1 MTSTKVIIGTGSVV
15 GAALMVACLWVW
27 QQAPHLAAE
36 ADRPDVV
43 MWAARSAAVAAGA
56 LAQTVLLVLV
66 VGNLYRTRLPDRLL
80 QVLTAGLFAAALVS
94 AIALG
99 LAGR

>member
-1 MTSTKVIIGTGSVV
+1 MSKVIIGTGSLV
-15 GAALMVACLWVW
+15 GAVLMVACLWAW
-27 QQAPHLAAE
+27 QQAPHLAMD

-43 MWAARSAAVAAGA
+43 LWAVRSAAVAAGA
-56 LAQTVLLVLV
+56 LAQTVVLVLV
-66 VGNLYRTRLPDRLL
+66 VGNLYRARLPDRVL
-80 QVLTAGLFAAALVS
+80 QLLTAGLFAASLVS

>member
-1 MTSTKVIIGTGSVV
+1 MTKVMIGAGSIV

-27 QQAPHLAAE
+27 QQAPHLAVD

-43 MWAARSAAVAAGA
+43 LWAVRSAAVAAGA

-66 VGNLYRTRLPDRLL
+66 VGNLYQTKLSDRVL
-80 QVLTAGLFAAALVS
+80 QVLTASLFAASLVS

-99 LAGR
+99 MAGR

>member
-1 MTSTKVIIGTGSVV
+1 VTKVMVGAGSVV
-15 GAALMVACLWVW
+15 GVALMVTCLWTW
-27 QQAPHLAAE
+27 QHAPGLAADAE
-36 ADRPDVV
+36 RPDVV
-43 MWAARSAAVAAGA
+43 IWAARSAAVAAGA

-66 VGNLYRTRLPDRLL
+66 VGNLYRAKLPDRLL
-80 QVLTAGLFAAALVS
+80 QLLTAGLFAAALVS

>member
-1 MTSTKVIIGTGSVV
+1 MTKVIVGTGSVV
-15 GAALMVACLWVW
+15 GVALMVVCLWVW
-27 QQAPHLAAE
+27 QQAPHLAAD

-43 MWAARSAAVAAGA
+43 LWATRSAAVAAGA
-56 LAQTVLLVLV
+56 LAQTVLLVVV
-66 VGNLYRTRLPDRLL
+66 VGNLYRARLPDRLL
-80 QVLTAGLFAAALVS
+80 QLVTAGLFAAALVS